1 MNYEMEGKILK
12 IEDTQTLKND
22 FTKREFV
29 VETDEQYPQKVKFE
43 LIKDKTALVDKFSAG
58 DAVKVSFNIRG
69 SEWNGKYFV
78 NLSAWRV
85 EAAQQ
90 NAGAGASAGSATT
103 GGTPGAPVP
112 PPMPAGEPFDPG
124 DASEDD
130 LPF

>member
-1 MNYEMEGKILK
+1 MNYEMEGNIFK
-12 IEDTQTLKND
+12 IEETQTLKND

-29 VETDEQYPQKVKFE
+29 VETSEQYPQKVKFE
-43 LIKDKTALVDKFSAG
+43 LIKDKTSLVDKFSVG
-58 DAVKVSFNIRG
+58 DAVKVNFNIRG

-90 NAGAGASAGSATT
+90 NTGASAGAATT
-103 GGTPGAPVP
+103 GSTPGAPVP

-124 DASEDD
+124 DAAEDD